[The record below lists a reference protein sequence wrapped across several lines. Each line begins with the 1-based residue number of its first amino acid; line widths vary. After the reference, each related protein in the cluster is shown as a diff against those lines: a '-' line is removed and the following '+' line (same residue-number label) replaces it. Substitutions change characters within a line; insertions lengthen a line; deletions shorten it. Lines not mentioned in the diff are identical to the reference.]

1 MSEPSWH
8 AYCSRLPMESRVKIF
23 GHPVH
28 QVLVSFPLGGFGFAA
43 VSDALHARSGQ
54 REYALAARW
63 ALDFSLITAAV
74 AAPFG
79 LLDWLAIPPH
89 TRAKRVGAVHGL
101 GNLAVVG
108 LFAASRMLRGG
119 RRAPLSAKL
128 LSVAGVA
135 LSGVTAWLGAELIN
149 RHGIGLDGEL
159 GTNAQNSLAQTGR
172 VLQVLPAHRRSRQPS
187 E

>member
-1 MSEPSWH
+1 
-8 AYCSRLPMESRVKIF
+8 MESRVKIF

-28 QVLVSFPLGGFGFAA
+28 QVLVSFPLGGLGFAA

-54 REYALAARW
+54 HEHALSARR

-79 LLDWLAIPPH
+79 VLDWLAIPPH
-89 TRAKRVGAVHGL
+89 TRAKRVGAAHGL
-101 GNLAVVG
+101 GNIAVLG
-108 LFAASRMLRGG
+108 LVAASRMLRGG
-119 RRAPLSAKL
+119 GSAPLSAKL

-135 LSGVTAWLGAELIN
+135 LSGLTAWLGGELIN

-159 GTNAQNSLAQTGR
+159 GTNAQSSFAQTGS
-172 VLQVLPAHRRSRQPS
+172 VLQVLPPHRRARQPN